1 MWIFKNGGNR
11 VSEKKPG
18 EVVIKENFK
27 SNSENN
33 VDFNN
38 KHHSDVDS
46 DIKNSSSDDIESSNY
61 YRGSLT
67 GECATGSYD
76 GKSPFTDRLNTDNLK
91 KLKKKNKKL
100 KKTP

>member
-46 DIKNSSSDDIESSNY
+46 DIKNSSSD
-61 YRGSLT
+61 RGSLT